1 MKKIYMLS
9 AKAQSGKDTTA
20 SLIKKIYEEK
30 GLKVIN
36 LQYGTYIK
44 EYAKNICG
52 WDGSEDNKPR
62 QLLNEIGTEVIRK
75 KIDELFF
82 VKRIIGDLMIYSHY
96 FDIITISDVRFR
108 VEIDLPKEEFDNII
122 PIRIER
128 PNFDNGLTTAQKEY
142 ITETQLDNYEEFEY
156 TIINDADF
164 FELEKKVKEMIEHF
178 ETKK

>member
-20 SLIKKIYEEK
+20 ALIKQIYEEK

-36 LQYGTYIK
+36 LQYGSYIK

-52 WDGSEDNKPR
+52 WDGTENNKPR

-82 VKRIIGDLMIYSHY
+82 VKRIIGDLIIYSHY
-96 FDIITISDVRFR
+96 FDIITISDVRFK
-108 VEIDLPKEEFDNII
+108 VEIELPKEQFDNII
-122 PIRIER
+122 PIRIQR
-128 PNFDNGLTTAQKEY
+128 PNFDNGLTNEQKKY
-142 ITETQLDNYEEFEY
+142 ITETQLDDYDGFKY
-156 TIINDADF
+156 QLINDGDF
-164 FELEKKVKEMIEHF
+164 KELENKVRDMINF
-178 ETKK
+178 FDSK